1 MKRLI
6 GGLLLSLGLLA
17 LPAQAQT
24 DAQVSALVEALRK
37 AAPDTGTTNDGL
49 YSDWQIKGENI
60 PRWSRLCTGKELTP
74 TQFETS
80 PVTARGIL
88 VCVVRDVLRE
98 QYETTGG
105 DESLAVLRAASWWM
119 TGDANNYNSASIN
132 DYTQRVLG
140 FYQQEITQATPQT
153 APATGTTPAR
163 ATTEPATGTTP
174 TPATTEPATD
184 TPATTPTTEPNTTEP
199 TTDTTPT
206 TEPGTTEPT
215 PETQPETGS

>member
-37 AAPDTGTTNDGL
+37 AAPDTGTANDGL

-74 TQFETS
+74 IQFETS

-140 FYQQEITQATPQT
+140 FYQQEITQGTPQT
-153 APATGTTPAR
+153 APATGTTPA
-163 ATTEPATGTTP
+163 
-174 TPATTEPATD
+174 PATTTPANGTRPAPAT
-184 TPATTPTTEPNTTEP
+184 PGTTPTTEPN

-206 TEPGTTEPT
+206 TEPGTTELT
-215 PETQPETGS
+215 PGT